1 MAAVAGV
8 AAVKGRPPQTVA
20 GAGEAV
26 QAHACCSQWQ
36 LRCSQP
42 PSRSLLVLLAP
53 GGRQPEQT
61 TRTATLARPVAIL
74 TLAPLCVPVVGVA
87 VPVATLCSLL
97 AAIMAKVLLQR
108 LQAVPAAQQTR
119 LEVAVVTVL
128 RALLDK

>member
-1 MAAVAGV
+1 MAAGEAV
-8 AAVKGRPPQTVA
+8 AAVKAPQLARVA
-20 GAGEAV
+20 GAAAVV

-36 LRCSQP
+36 LRYSQP

-61 TRTATLARPVAIL
+61 TRTATLARPVEIL
-74 TLAPLCVPVVGVA
+74 TSAPLCVPVVGVA

-97 AAIMAKVLLQR
+97 AAITAKVLLQR
-108 LQAVPAAQQTR
+108 LQAVPAAQQSR